1 MSKSLGDFEQLLLF
15 AVLDLGKEAYGVAVR
30 RRIEDRTGREIS
42 PGAVYTAMDRLE
54 KKGFVESQLD
64 DGVPTRGGRRKKF
77 YTLAP
82 EGARALAASYETLT
96 RMSQGLLE
104 RLAKAGEEGVSS

>member
-1 MSKSLGDFEQLLLF
+1 MSKSLGEFEQLLMF
-15 AVLDLGKEAYGVAVR
+15 AVLDLGSDAYGVAVR

-54 KKGFVESQLD
+54 KKGFVYSRLD
-64 DGVPTRGGRRKKF
+64 EGIPTRGGRRKKF

-82 EGARALAASYETLT
+82 RGARALAESHETLT
-96 RMSQGLLE
+96 RMSEGLLE
-104 RLAKAGEEGVSS
+104 RLAEAGQEGAVT